1 MGNINPNDIMYLR
14 GYLNEMKKKK
24 WSWLGGVPDCTP
36 GVDGSAGWIHVHLG
50 LQAGFCGWT
59 GPQAV
64 LCDQSGP

>member
-50 LQAGFCGWT
+50 LQAGFCG
-59 GPQAV
+59 
-64 LCDQSGP
+64 